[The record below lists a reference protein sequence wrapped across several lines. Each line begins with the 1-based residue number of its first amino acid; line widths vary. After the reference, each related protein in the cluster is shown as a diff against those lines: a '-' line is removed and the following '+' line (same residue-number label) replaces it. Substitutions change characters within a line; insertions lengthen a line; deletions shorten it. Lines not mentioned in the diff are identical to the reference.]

1 MTTNNKYYNLVPGYL
16 QGLTRVF
23 ISYPFD
29 YVRLYRQTN
38 KDINI
43 KSEIKTLGLYRGI
56 MLPLIINPIDRAV
69 SFYVYEYLK
78 SNNYSK
84 VEVALYPTIIS
95 SLYMTPI
102 NIINSNYIYN
112 KSTYK
117 NLINKEIK
125 KNFYRGNGIEI
136 FRNGISSFLFLYMY
150 NLNLIKDIPFMNGVL
165 SSCLMWSIV
174 YPLDTIKAQKFIN
187 SRGYLDIIKNTQIPH
202 LYRGISLVYLKSVP
216 SAGIGMYV
224 YEKSKQ
230 FLTVYKK
237 Y

>member
-1 MTTNNKYYNLVPGYL
+1 MTTNNNYYSLIPGYV

-38 KDINI
+38 KEINI
-43 KSEIKTLGLYRGI
+43 KSELKSLGLYRGI
-56 MLPLIINPIDRAV
+56 MLPLIINPIDRAL

-78 SNNYSK
+78 SNKYSRI
-84 VEVALYPTIIS
+84 EIALYPTIIS

-117 NLINKEIK
+117 NLIGTELKR
-125 KNFYRGNGIEI
+125 NFYRGNGIEI
-136 FRNGISSFLFLYMY
+136 FRNGISSFLFLYIY
-150 NLNLIKDIPFMNGVL
+150 NLNLVKDIPFMNGIL
-165 SSCLMWSIV
+165 SSCIMWSIV
-174 YPLDTIKAQKFIN
+174 YPLDTIKTHKFIN
-187 SRGYLDIIKNTQIPH
+187 NRGYLDIIKNTKISH
-202 LYRGISLVYLKSVP
+202 FYRGIPLVYLKSIP

-224 YEKSKQ
+224 YEI
-230 FLTVYKK
+230 TKK
-237 Y
+237 YLEVYEKY